1 MNPFTLTEENG
12 GFQVPCGKC
21 YNCKRRRTSSWSV
34 RLVKEGERSLSAHF
48 LTLTY
53 NTENVPI
60 SKNGFMTLEK
70 SDLQKFFKRLRK
82 WHGKKHISIKY
93 YAVGE
98 YGGQTKRPHYHI
110 VIFNADLS
118 HFERAWSID
127 LKPLGQIHIGTIT
140 EASIGYTLKYICKDS
155 QIPMHKN
162 DDRQKEFA
170 LMSKGLGDNY
180 LFIEY
185 SCIDQTIKRDK
196 KGNWHLLPW
205 ITKRKLSHKKIVQW
219 HKNKPEER
227 IYVPLQDGKKAPLP
241 RYYKQKIYD
250 ESGEGKISFHWK
262 KKSDLLK
269 DKEIAEHGDK
279 LQSFKEEV
287 YFNGNRKMSKIDNS
301 QKL

>member
-1 MNPFTLTEENG
+1 MSTICMNPFTLSEENG
-12 GFQVPCGKC
+12 GHQVPCGKC

-34 RLVKEGERSLSAHF
+34 RLIKEGERSISAHF

-53 NTENVPI
+53 NTDSVPI
-60 SKNGFMTLEK
+60 SDNGFMTLNK
-70 SDLQKFFKRLRK
+70 IDLQKFFKRLRK
-82 WHGKKHISIKY
+82 WHGKNTTPLKY

-110 VIFNADLS
+110 VIFNANLE
-118 HFERAWSID
+118 HFERSWSID

-162 DDRQKEFA
+162 DDRLKEFA
-170 LMSKGLGDNY
+170 LMSKGLGSNY
-180 LFIEY
+180 LTE
-185 SCIDQTIKRDK
+185 KMLK
-196 KGNWHLLPW
+196 
-205 ITKRKLSHKKIVQW
+205 W
-219 HKNKPEER
+219 HKDKIEER
-227 IYVPLQDGKKAPLP
+227 IYVPLKDGKKAPLP

-250 ESGEGKISFHWK
+250 EFDKEKISFHWK

-287 YFNGNRKMSKIDNS
+287 YFNGNRKMKKIDNS

>member
-60 SKNGFMTLEK
+60 SKNGFMSLEK

-82 WHGKKHISIKY
+82 WHGKEHTSIKY

-110 VIFNADLS
+110 VIFNANLE
-118 HFERAWSID
+118 HFERSWSID

-155 QIPMHKN
+155 QIPIHKN
-162 DDRQKEFA
+162 DDRIKEFA
-170 LMSKGLGDNY
+170 IMSKGLGSNY
-180 LFIEY
+180 L
-185 SCIDQTIKRDK
+185 TDK
-196 KGNWHLLPW
+196 M
-205 ITKRKLSHKKIVQW
+205 ITW

-227 IYVPLQDGKKAPLP
+227 IYVPLKDGKKAPLP

-250 ESGEGKISFHWK
+250 ESEKEKISFHWK

-269 DKEIAEHGDK
+269 EQEIAEHGDK
-279 LQSFKEEV
+279 LQSFKEDV
-287 YFNGNRKMSKIDNS
+287 YFNGNRKMKKSDNS

>member
-1 MNPFTLTEENG
+1 
-12 GFQVPCGKC
+12 
-21 YNCKRRRTSSWSV
+21 
-34 RLVKEGERSLSAHF
+34 
-48 LTLTY
+48 
-53 NTENVPI
+53 
-60 SKNGFMTLEK
+60 MTTKK

-82 WHGKKHISIKY
+82 WHGKNTTPLKY

-196 KGNWHLLPW
+196 KGNWHLYLGLLNENYL
-205 ITKRKLSHKKIVQW
+205 TKKLYNGT
-219 HKNKPEER
+219 KNKPEER
-227 IYVPLQDGKKAPLP
+227 IYVPLQDGKKLRYLVTTNRRYTTNP
-241 RYYKQKIYD
+241 RR
-250 ESGEGKISFHWK
+250 
-262 KKSDLLK
+262 KKSAF
-269 DKEIAEHGDK
+269 IGR
-279 LQSFKEEV
+279 
-287 YFNGNRKMSKIDNS
+287 RKAIY
-301 QKL
+301 

>member
-60 SKNGFMTLEK
+60 SKNGFMTLNK
-70 SDLQKFFKRLRK
+70 IDLQKFFKRLRK
-82 WHGKKHISIKY
+82 WHGKEHTSLKY

-110 VIFNADLS
+110 VIFNANLE
-118 HFERAWSID
+118 HFERSWSID

-155 QIPMHKN
+155 QIPIHKN
-162 DDRQKEFA
+162 DDRIKEFA
-170 LMSKGLGDNY
+170 IMSKGLGSNY
-180 LFIEY
+180 L
-185 SCIDQTIKRDK
+185 TDK
-196 KGNWHLLPW
+196 M
-205 ITKRKLSHKKIVQW
+205 ITW

-227 IYVPLQDGKKAPLP
+227 IYVPLKDGKKAPLP

-250 ESGEGKISFHWK
+250 ESEKEKISFHWK

-269 DKEIAEHGDK
+269 EQEIAEHGDK
-279 LQSFKEEV
+279 LQSFKEDV
-287 YFNGNRKMSKIDNS
+287 YFNGNRKMKKSDNS

>member
-1 MNPFTLTEENG
+1 MNPFTLSEENG
-12 GFQVPCGKC
+12 GHQVPCGKC

-34 RLVKEGERSLSAHF
+34 RLIKEGERSISAHF

-53 NTENVPI
+53 NTDSVPI
-60 SKNGFMTLEK
+60 SDNGFMTLNK

-82 WHGKKHISIKY
+82 WHGKNTTPLKY

-110 VIFNADLS
+110 VIFNANLE
-118 HFERAWSID
+118 HFERSWSID

-140 EASIGYTLKYICKDS
+140 EASIGYTLKYICKES

-170 LMSKGLGDNY
+170 LMSKGLGSNY
-180 LFIEY
+180 LTEKML
-185 SCIDQTIKRDK
+185 T
-196 KGNWHLLPW
+196 
-205 ITKRKLSHKKIVQW
+205 W

-227 IYVPLQDGKKAPLP
+227 VFVPLKDGKKAPLP

-250 ESGEGKISFHWK
+250 EFEKEKIAYHYQ
-262 KKSDLLK
+262 KKSNLLT
-269 DKEIAEHGDK
+269 EQLIQEHGDN
-279 LQSFKEEV
+279 LQFFKEQQL
-287 YFNGNRKMSKIDNS
+287 FNGNRKMKKADIS

>member
-1 MNPFTLTEENG
+1 MSTICMNPFTLSEENG

-34 RLVKEGERSLSAHF
+34 RLVKEGERSISAHF

-53 NTENVPI
+53 NTDSVPI
-60 SKNGFMTLEK
+60 SDNGFMTLKK

-82 WHGKKHISIKY
+82 WHGKNTTPLKY

-110 VIFNADLS
+110 VIFNANLE
-118 HFERAWSID
+118 HFERSWSID
-127 LKPLGQIHIGTIT
+127 LKPLGQIHIGNIT

-155 QIPMHKN
+155 QIPLHKN

-170 LMSKGLGDNY
+170 LMSKGLGSNY
-180 LFIEY
+180 LTEKM
-185 SCIDQTIKRDK
+185 IK
-196 KGNWHLLPW
+196 
-205 ITKRKLSHKKIVQW
+205 W
-219 HKNKPEER
+219 HKDKTEER
-227 IYVPLQDGKKAPLP
+227 IYVPLKDGKKAPLP
-241 RYYKQKIYD
+241 RYYKQKMYD
-250 ESGEGKISFHWK
+250 ESDKEKISYHWK

-269 DKEIAEHGDK
+269 DQQIAEHGDN
-279 LQSFKEEV
+279 LQCFKEQV
-287 YFNGNRKMSKIDNS
+287 YFNGQRKLKKVDIN

>member
-1 MNPFTLTEENG
+1 MSTICMNPFRLTEDNG
-12 GFQVPCGKC
+12 GYLVPCGKC

-34 RLVKEGERSLSAHF
+34 RLVKEGDRSLSAHF

-53 NTENVPI
+53 NTENVPL
-60 SKNGFMTLEK
+60 SSNGFMTLDK
-70 SDLQKFFKRLRK
+70 TDLQKFFKRLRK
-82 WHGKKHISIKY
+82 WHGKDTTPLKY

-98 YGGQTKRPHYHI
+98 YGGKTKRPHYHI
-110 VIFNADLS
+110 LIFNANLE
-118 HFERAWSID
+118 HFERSWSID
-127 LKPLGQIHIGTIT
+127 LKPLGQIHIGTVS

-155 QIPMHKN
+155 QIPIHKN

-170 LMSKGLGDNY
+170 LMSKGLGSNY
-180 LFIEY
+180 LTE
-185 SCIDQTIKRDK
+185 KM
-196 KGNWHLLPW
+196 LE
-205 ITKRKLSHKKIVQW
+205 W

-227 IYVPLQDGKKAPLP
+227 IYVPLKDGKKAPLP

-250 ESGEGKISFHWK
+250 ESEKEKISFHWK

-269 DKEIAEHGDK
+269 DKELAEHGDK

-287 YFNGNRKMSKIDNS
+287 YFNGNRKMKKIDNS